1 MRSTKSPAGAVQTAQ
16 WRELDLSSSRAP
28 AEFPAVMPSSGG
40 SRNFVPR
47 PLAVEPPPGG
57 KIMRAAR
64 PQTPRQVKVTCTPAN
79 KFAVIINKNS
89 LVQIQRTCT
98 RIFSG
103 KSMKSAIQTQNSQ
116 SGKKN
121 GANHRIRTDDLLI
134 TNELLYRLS

>member
-1 MRSTKSPAGAVQTAQ
+1 MRCA
-16 WRELDLSSSRAP
+16 RRLSKLRFSS
-28 AEFPAVMPSSGG
+28 VSGG
-40 SRNFVPR
+40 TADV
-47 PLAVEPPPGG
+47 G
-57 KIMRAAR
+57 KNMRATR

-79 KFAVIINKNS
+79 KFAVIVNKNS

-103 KSMKSAIQTQNSQ
+103 KSMKSAIQTQNRQ
-116 SGKKN
+116 TGKKN